1 MRNLK
6 GRVAVV
12 TGGANGI
19 GKGLAARFLDEGM
32 KVVIADNDA
41 GDLENAVTELSTHG
55 EVLGVSTDVAD
66 ADSVQALADAAMAR
80 FGAVHVLCNNAGVV
94 GAQHFSTIPHAT
106 WEWTLGVNLWGVIN
120 GCRIF
125 RPILAAQDEAYI
137 VNTASM
143 SGFLT
148 GGYLTPYSVSK
159 AGVVAL
165 SEGLAFEWA
174 TEFPHIGV
182 AVLCPA
188 YTATSIRHDERN
200 APTGH
205 IPRAVADPSL
215 IEHQAEV
222 DRTIEQEGMPV
233 SQIAELVVRGM
244 AERKTHIFPHPE
256 WLKLWND
263 RVEHVS
269 AQSDSPQAEDGPE

>member
-1 MRNLK
+1 MRQLT

-19 GKGLAARFLDEGM
+19 GKGLATRFLEEGM
-32 KVVIADNDA
+32 KVVVADNDT
-41 GDLENAVTELSTHG
+41 GDLEKTATELSALG
-55 EVLGVSTDVAD
+55 EVLGVATDVAD
-66 ADSVQALADAAMAR
+66 ANSVQALADAAVDR
-80 FGAVHVLCNNAGVV
+80 FGAVHVLCNNAGVG

-125 RPILAAQDEAYI
+125 QPILAAQEEAYI

-159 AGVVAL
+159 AGVITL

-200 APTGH
+200 APPGH

-215 IEHQAEV
+215 VEHQEKV
-222 DRTIEQEGMPV
+222 DRTIEEEGMPV

-256 WLKLWND
+256 WLRLWGD
-263 RVEHVS
+263 RFARVT
-269 AQSDSPQAEDGPE
+269 AQADPPAAEN

>member
-19 GKGLAARFLDEGM
+19 GKGLTIRFLDEGM

-55 EVLGVSTDVAD
+55 EVLGVPTDVAD
-66 ADSVQALADAAMAR
+66 ADSVQALADAAVAR
-80 FGAVHVLCNNAGVV
+80 FGAVHVLCNNAGVG

-125 RPILAAQDEAYI
+125 RPILADQEEAYI

-174 TEFPHIGV
+174 TEYPHIGV

-188 YTATSIRHDERN
+188 YTSTSIRHDERN
-200 APTGH
+200 APAGH

-233 SQIAELVVRGM
+233 SQIADLVVRGM
-244 AERKTHIFPHPE
+244 ADRKTHIFPHPE
-256 WLKLWND
+256 WLKLWTD
-263 RVEHVS
+263 RVERVS
-269 AQSDSPQAEDGPE
+269 AQIDSPHVADRPE

>member
-1 MRNLK
+1 MRELK

-19 GKGLAARFLDEGM
+19 GKGLAIRFLEEGV

-41 GDLENAVTELSTHG
+41 GDLANAVTELSALG
-55 EVLGVSTDVAD
+55 EVLGVPTDVAD
-66 ADSVQALADAAMAR
+66 ADSVQALANAAMDR
-80 FGAVHVLCNNAGVV
+80 FGAVHVLCNNAGVG

-125 RPILAAQDEAYI
+125 QPILAAQEEAYI

-188 YTATSIRHDERN
+188 YTATAIRHDERN
-200 APTGH
+200 APAGH

-215 IEHQAEV
+215 IELQAEV

-233 SQIAELVVRGM
+233 SQIADLVVRGM

-256 WLKLWND
+256 WLKLWTD
-263 RVEHVS
+263 RVERVS
-269 AQSDSPQAEDGPE
+269 AQVDSPAAADRPE

>member
-1 MRNLK
+1 MRQLT

-19 GKGLAARFLDEGM
+19 GKGLATRFLKEGM
-32 KVVIADNDA
+32 KVVVADNDT
-41 GDLENAVTELSTHG
+41 GDLEKTATELSALG
-55 EVLGVSTDVAD
+55 EVLGVATDVAD
-66 ADSVQALADAAMAR
+66 ANSVQALADAAVDR
-80 FGAVHVLCNNAGVV
+80 FGAVHVLCNNAGVG

-125 RPILAAQDEAYI
+125 QPILAAQEEAYI

-159 AGVVAL
+159 AGVITL

-200 APTGH
+200 APPGH

-215 IEHQAEV
+215 VEYQEKV
-222 DRTIEQEGMPV
+222 DRTIEEEGMPV

-256 WLKLWND
+256 WLRLWGD
-263 RVEHVS
+263 RFARVT
-269 AQSDSPQAEDGPE
+269 AQADPPAAEN

>member
-1 MRNLK
+1 MRELK

-19 GKGLAARFLDEGM
+19 GKGLAPRFLGEGM

-41 GDLENAVTELSTHG
+41 RDLENAVTELSALG
-55 EVLGVSTDVAD
+55 EVLGVPTDVAD
-66 ADSVQALADAAMAR
+66 IDSVQALADAAVAR
-80 FGAVHVLCNNAGVV
+80 FGTVHVLCNNAGV
-94 GAQHFSTIPHAT
+94 GRAQHFSTIPHAT
-106 WEWTLGVNLWGVIN
+106 WEWTLGVNLWGDIN

-125 RPILAAQDEAYI
+125 QPVLAAQDEAYI

-148 GGYLTPYSVSK
+148 GGHLTPYSVSK

-200 APTGH
+200 APASSTL
-205 IPRAVADPSL
+205 D
-215 IEHQAEV
+215 
-222 DRTIEQEGMPV
+222 D
-233 SQIAELVVRGM
+233 
-244 AERKTHIFPHPE
+244 
-256 WLKLWND
+256 
-263 RVEHVS
+263 
-269 AQSDSPQAEDGPE
+269 